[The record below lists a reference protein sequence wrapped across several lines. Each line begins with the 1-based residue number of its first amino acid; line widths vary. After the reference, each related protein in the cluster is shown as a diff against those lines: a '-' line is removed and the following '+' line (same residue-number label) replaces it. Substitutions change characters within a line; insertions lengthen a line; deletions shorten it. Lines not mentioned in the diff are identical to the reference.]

1 MNSTQHVAPP
11 RPTRL
16 DRDVVLNIEDVSK
29 TYFTADDAH
38 RALEPV
44 TTQIHEGELVSLV
57 GPSGCGKTTMLKMC
71 AGLLKPTEGALHFR
85 DTGAGVAPGSF
96 GMVFQSPALLPWRTV
111 LDNVLLPVEIRSLRK
126 RDYVDRAI
134 ELLAFVNLAGA
145 EKKYPGELSGGMQQR
160 ASIARSLILDPD
172 ILFMDEPFGALDAMT
187 RDELNVELQCI
198 QIEQN
203 KTVVFVTHGISEAI
217 FLSNRVVVF
226 SAGPGRVVADIEID
240 LPRPRSLEIER
251 TPEFGALESEI
262 RGLLNHRPSHESERA

>member
-1 MNSTQHVAPP
+1 MSSIQNVAPL
-11 RPTRL
+11 TFTGQN
-16 DRDVVLNIEDVSK
+16 RDIVLNIRDVAK
-29 TYFTADDAH
+29 TYFTADGAYH
-38 RALEPV
+38 ALEPV
-44 TTQIHEGELVSLV
+44 TAKIHEGEFVSLV

-71 AGLLKPTEGALHFR
+71 AGLLNPTQGSLHFR
-85 DTGAGVAPGSF
+85 DTGSGVVPGSF

-111 LDNVLLPVEIRSLRK
+111 LDNVLLPVEIRKLRK
-126 RDYVDRAI
+126 RDYLDRAM
-134 ELLAFVNLAGA
+134 ELLSFVNLAGA

-187 RDELNVELQCI
+187 RDELNVELQRV

-226 SAGPGRVVADIEID
+226 SAGPGRVIADIEID
-240 LPRPRSLEIER
+240 LPRPRPLEIEH
-251 TPEFGALESEI
+251 TPEFGVLESEI
-262 RGLLNHRPSHESERA
+262 RGLLNHRPGQESESA